1 MDSEQNN
8 SEDAILEDEQEGI
21 SGQTGPNPYVIPGA
35 IVLAGA
41 MIAGAI
47 AITNAPKDFGANPRV
62 AAVRDSAPAV
72 IDASALA
79 ENDPFLGS
87 PTAPVTV
94 VEFADFQCPFCGK
107 FFKTA
112 GKEIIEKYVKAG
124 KVKFVYRDFAFLGAE
139 SEWAASAAECANEQ
153 GKFWQYHDHL
163 YTHQN
168 GENEGA
174 FAKENL
180 KHFALELGLDTTA
193 FNTCL
198 DSDKYIAEVR
208 KDTEDG
214 QRFGVSGTPTNF
226 INGRLLVGA
235 RSFAEFAA
243 MIEEE
248 LAKVK

>member
-1 MDSEQNN
+1 MDPKQDN
-8 SEDAILEDEQEGI
+8 EDILLEDEQEGI
-21 SGQTGPNPYVIPGA
+21 SVQTGPNPYVIPGA

-47 AITNAPKDFGANPRV
+47 AITNGPWDSGPNPGV

-72 IDASALA
+72 IDALALA
-79 ENDPFLGS
+79 ENDPFLGN
-87 PTAPVTV
+87 PAAPVTM

-112 GKEIIEKYVKAG
+112 GKKIIEEYVKTG
-124 KVKFVYRDFAFLGAE
+124 KVKFVYRDFAFLGPE
-139 SEWAASAAECANEQ
+139 SEWAASATGCANEQ

-163 YTHQN
+163 YMNQN

-180 KHFALELGLDTTA
+180 KHFALKLGLDASA
-193 FNTCL
+193 FNACL

-214 QRFGVSGTPTNF
+214 QAFGVSGTPATF
-226 INGRLLVGA
+226 INGRLLGGA

-243 MIEEE
+243 LIEEE
-248 LAKVK
+248 LAKAK